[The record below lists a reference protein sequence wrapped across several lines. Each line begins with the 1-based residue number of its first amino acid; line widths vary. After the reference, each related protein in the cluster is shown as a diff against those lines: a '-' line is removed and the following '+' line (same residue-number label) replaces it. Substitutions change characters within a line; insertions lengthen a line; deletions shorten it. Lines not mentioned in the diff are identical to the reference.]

1 MRENALDS
9 SDGHMLIDYIRRK
22 QGAGRPRLNLL
33 LDGAENPI
41 NFRLDHLQP
50 LAASTP
56 SSTTNDAADAPP
68 METDPGTASINA
80 SPGIALVQPHSVN
93 NRIASFITPSKSAVS
108 STPASAGSRECNPKS
123 PPPPGRGSPVHHHLL
138 SPSRI
143 PVQRASSGTNL
154 SRKTLIKE
162 CQRANQMKCELLRQI
177 VSSTPKPGEKL
188 QRSNDNFMS
197 IRETIS
203 PIYEERGAPVVARV
217 DAVQAQLNG
226 TVPATQD
233 QPDAI
238 DRNAREITPPPE
250 DMVVVPETPSPVH
263 KSPARAASPFSALK
277 MYRSPS
283 MRKLTDQQQRN
294 SMAVKQHQ
302 QPKRSMAV
310 DALRIDESVEYTPQK
325 SILKRRS
332 TKVSV
337 EAMVVSP
344 SPRNRVSFSEQL
356 VSVREMSPA
365 YVRSPRHSD
374 VTSDESS
381 EDEEENYKVR
391 QKKDAHRTSHGQ
403 KSVCTVLR
411 SSTARPTVELRKS
424 QLTRSEAIDEPVEP
438 SPPNGT
444 NVESERAWQT
454 VEKQL
459 EAMHSEGRSPNRQ
472 QSLIRRSLS
481 FDDIIR
487 HGVVPQEDDRP
498 MENADQNEPEKGRS
512 KQNREPP
519 SPNAKPSTVSSPT
532 DRRKNQTNSDAVNMV
547 VEDLAGNGS
556 SDDSSRQ
563 ESTGL
568 DDRRSDAIL
577 DAKASQHRTI
587 SSPMAITNID
597 TPRTV
602 MMEIYDPP
610 SAFCDD
616 NDDSNDDNDD
626 SSRSDNVQNEVEAP
640 TRTTTVT
647 DPPGQ
652 SGAVSKSRKRRS
664 VSPRPKEPE
673 AGAEAS
679 GEMRQNVVKKHERI
693 VSVSSPQDHVSFK
706 LTTFVDRLVSQEEP
720 ALPLERPAD
729 GDKEVRRETIVVPS
743 KRRRAKPS
751 LDNATESYFQAV
763 EQPPKKQDAKSR
775 RGSQRRKLFA
785 REKSGMMDELDE
797 NIPSPEPLP
806 VTQEDEVLVPE
817 TQRATQDDE
826 VLVPETQPATQ
837 DDQVVVPETQLV
849 TQDDEAVPATQPP
862 VPTKDVHARRGPMTK
877 PLAVIIE
884 RLSMATLK
892 RLQEDQG
899 AGNKKDAT
907 KKNVEE
913 KEQEEA
919 VVGTSQPK
927 SAIEEKQNTEPSE
940 KDDKQA
946 SSSSSSTGSDGID
959 SGMGGTSPPPP
970 PPPAPKAPRGRPKR
984 ATKNTDNNV
993 QRQGQKYWKDV
1004 SNELRQHVESE
1015 GVRKSNRKRCLSKQV
1030 LMRNPFL
1037 ASTDSPKYVMPTF
1050 DEIMDMYEQQEK
1062 AREKPKPA
1070 VKKTKKV
1077 PKKPIPTETRF
1088 DDDGFRIP
1096 PVPITDGSTQTSAG
1110 KKRQKPEA
1118 VTTNRDG
1125 HRPYNGE
1132 SHDSG
1137 LSSAVLTNDDVTETL
1152 PPPQRQKPSSSATV
1166 SSTVD
1171 GDPNGQRGAQST
1183 VSASVGSTEDLLT
1196 AKRQAMDW
1204 MYMLMENQQ
1213 QRQPGLTA
1221 VEIQGFTHCSIDHLT
1236 FQRRGD
1242 IEYSFYIYSKF
1253 DNFGFVR
1260 FLPNAK
1266 KKMTRLA
1273 NSHLKFLILYGS
1285 LTFAINGVEVKAVGG
1300 DFLLLPIGSSYNVLN
1315 GPDVSLMFMIKTI
1328 TGLRQ

>member
-33 LDGAENPI
+33 LDGADNPI

-143 PVQRASSGTNL
+143 PVQRTSSGTNL

-263 KSPARAASPFSALK
+263 KSPVRAASPFSALK

-498 MENADQNEPEKGRS
+498 TENADQNEPEKGRS
-512 KQNREPP
+512 KQNREQPP
-519 SPNAKPSTVSSPT
+519 LPNAKPSTVSSPT

-577 DAKASQHRTI
+577 DAKASQHQ
-587 SSPMAITNID
+587 AGG
-597 TPRTV
+597 
-602 MMEIYDPP
+602 
-610 SAFCDD
+610 
-616 NDDSNDDNDD
+616 
-626 SSRSDNVQNEVEAP
+626 EAP
-640 TRTTTVT
+640 
-647 DPPGQ
+647 
-652 SGAVSKSRKRRS
+652 
-664 VSPRPKEPE
+664 
-673 AGAEAS
+673 

-743 KRRRAKPS
+743 KRRRGKPS
-751 LDNATESYFQAV
+751 VDNATESYFQAV

-862 VPTKDVHARRGPMTK
+862 VTTKDVHARRGPMTK

-970 PPPAPKAPRGRPKR
+970 PPKVPKAPRGRPKR

-1183 VSASVGSTEDLLT
+1183 ISAPVGSTEDLLT